1 MLVAVAFNWAVES
14 AVPET
19 IGEGCDHASTGTAG
33 FTVIFVVIGAGVL
46 KSVVSLGVKV
56 AVSV

>member
-1 MLVAVAFNWAVES
+1 MKVAVALSCAGDKG
-14 AVPET
+14 VPKL
-19 IGEGCDHASTGTAG
+19 IGDVGDHASTGTAW
-33 FTVIFVVIGAGVL
+33 TTIFVVIGAGVL